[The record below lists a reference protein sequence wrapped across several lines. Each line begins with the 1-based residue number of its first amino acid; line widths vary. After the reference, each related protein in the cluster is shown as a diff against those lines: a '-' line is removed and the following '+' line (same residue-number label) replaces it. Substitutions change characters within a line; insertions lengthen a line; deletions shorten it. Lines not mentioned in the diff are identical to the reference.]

1 MKRTHKWVLAAAAVA
16 LALPGCAP
24 LVIGAVAAGTAIV
37 ATDRRSTGT
46 QLDDKTIQVR
56 VANELT
62 EALRGN
68 DIHINVNSF
77 ERRVLLTGEVPT
89 EALKVQAGTVASRSK
104 DVRLVNNELVVATP
118 STFSERT
125 NDNTLGTRVR
135 AAFVNTKE
143 IAFNSIDIVTE
154 RRTIYLMGAVTQK
167 EGRRCGARRQP
178 RVGGAT
184 GRQIVRCRVAVRAA
198 HAGASTDHD
207 GAGDDDTWNVALTVE
222 QRTKPAGRR
231 SSIQACMRGRL
242 SYSPRALK
250 FW

>member
-1 MKRTHKWVLAAAAVA
+1 MKRTLKWILAAAALA
-16 LALPGCAP
+16 LVLPGCAP
-24 LVIGAVAAGTAIV
+24 LVVGAVAAGTAIV

-77 ERRVLLTGEVPT
+77 ERRVLLTGEVTT
-89 EALKVQAGTVASRSK
+89 EALKTQAGTVASRSK

-125 NDNTLGTRVR
+125 NDNTLGARVR

-167 EGRRCGARRQP
+167 EAD
-178 RVGGAT
+178 V
-184 GRQIVRCRVAVRAA
+184 AA
-198 HAGASTDHD
+198 HVASRVSGVQQVVKLFD
-207 GAGDDDTWNVALTVE
+207 VA
-222 QRTKPAGRR
+222 PA
-231 SSIQACMRGRL
+231 QAPTTMAPATTTPGTSR
-242 SYSPRALK
+242 
-250 FW
+250 

>member
-1 MKRTHKWVLAAAAVA
+1 MKRTLKWIPAAAAVA
-16 LALPGCAP
+16 LVLPGCAP
-24 LVIGAVAAGTAIV
+24 LVVGAVAAGTAIV

-46 QLDDKTIQVR
+46 QVDDKSIQVR

-125 NDNTLGTRVR
+125 NDNTLGARVR

-154 RRTIYLMGAVTQK
+154 RRTIYLMGTVTQK
-167 EGRRCGARRQP
+167 EGD
-178 RVGGAT
+178 V
-184 GRQIVRCRVAVRAA
+184 AA
-198 HAGASTDHD
+198 HVASRVSGVQQVVKLFD
-207 GAGDDDTWNVALTVE
+207 VASPSAQPT
-222 QRTKPAGRR
+222 PA
-231 SSIQACMRGRL
+231 QAPTTMAPVTTTPGTSR
-242 SYSPRALK
+242 
-250 FW
+250 

>member
-1 MKRTHKWVLAAAAVA
+1 MRETRINLTYKRMLAAAAVA

-46 QLDDKTIQVR
+46 QLDDKTLQVR

-125 NDNTLGTRVR
+125 NDNTLGARVR

-167 EGRRCGARRQP
+167 EAD
-178 RVGGAT
+178 V
-184 GRQIVRCRVAVRAA
+184 AA
-198 HAGASTDHD
+198 HVASRVSGVQQVVKLFD
-207 GAGDDDTWNVALTVE
+207 VAPPT
-222 QRTKPAGRR
+222 PA
-231 SSIQACMRGRL
+231 QAPTTMPPVTTTPGTSR
-242 SYSPRALK
+242 
-250 FW
+250 

>member
-1 MKRTHKWVLAAAAVA
+1 MKRILKWILAAAAVA

-46 QLDDKTIQVR
+46 QLDDKTLQVR

-89 EALKVQAGTVASRSK
+89 EALKVQAVASRSK

-125 NDNTLGTRVR
+125 NDNTLGARVR

-154 RRTIYLMGAVTQK
+154 RRTIYLMGTVTQK
-167 EGRRCGARRQP
+167 EAD
-178 RVGGAT
+178 V
-184 GRQIVRCRVAVRAA
+184 AA
-198 HAGASTDHD
+198 HVASRVSGVQQVVKLFD
-207 GAGDDDTWNVALTVE
+207 VASPSAPPT
-222 QRTKPAGRR
+222 PA
-231 SSIQACMRGRL
+231 QAPTTMAPVTTTPGTSR
-242 SYSPRALK
+242 
-250 FW
+250 

>member
-1 MKRTHKWVLAAAAVA
+1 MMQETRMKRILEWVLAAAAVA

-46 QLDDKTIQVR
+46 QLDDKSIQIR

-154 RRTIYLMGAVTQK
+154 RRTIYLMGVVTQK
-167 EGRRCGARRQP
+167 EGDVAAYVAS
-178 RVGGAT
+178 RVSGVQQVVKLFDVASPSAPPAPAQAPTTMAPAT
-184 GRQIVRCRVAVRAA
+184 TTPGTSR
-198 HAGASTDHD
+198 
-207 GAGDDDTWNVALTVE
+207 
-222 QRTKPAGRR
+222 
-231 SSIQACMRGRL
+231 
-242 SYSPRALK
+242 
-250 FW
+250 